1 MFEAHLGRWVG
12 VFAKFLFKFYFSTF
26 NYFLYLRTQI
36 IALMKKY
43 VSWIGIV
50 LIVAG
55 AILLLISYLLHHT
68 TNGMLLTGLL
78 LIIIGIV
85 GYIQGIKRSQG
96 Y

>member
-1 MFEAHLGRWVG
+1 LLTTQIDAEP
-12 VFAKFLFKFYFSTF
+12 KFLFIFYFSTF

-43 VSWIGIV
+43 ESWIGIV

-68 TNGMLLTGLL
+68 TNAVLLTGLL
-78 LIIIGIV
+78 LIIVGVV
-85 GYIQGIKRSQG
+85 GYIQGIKRNQG

>member
-1 MFEAHLGRWVG
+1 MFEAHIGRWVG
-12 VFAKFLFKFYFSTF
+12 VFAKFLFIFYFSTF

-78 LIIIGIV
+78 LITIGIV

>member
-1 MFEAHLGRWVG
+1 
-12 VFAKFLFKFYFSTF
+12 
-26 NYFLYLRTQI
+26 
-36 IALMKKY
+36 MKKY

-68 TNGMLLTGLL
+68 TNGMLLTGLF